1 MFPLFLLFYLLVT
14 SAASVAANHACR
26 EQRCGHGPPIRFPF
40 RLKGVHSHHCGYG
53 TGFHLSC
60 SSTNATVMEL
70 PSSLE
75 LVVSKID
82 YEAQLLHLSDP
93 TSRASTPQVVAVVL
107 GSCLLAIVV
116 LAIYKG
122 FVSDKLDKENQTR
135 IKKFLEDYKAV
146 KPSRYSYADIKRI
159 IKQFKEE
166 LGQGAYWNRVQGM
179 AIE

>member
-1 MFPLFLLFYLLVT
+1 M
-14 SAASVAANHACR
+14 
-26 EQRCGHGPPIRFPF
+26 CGWEWNFTNSQLQTHCLPF
-40 RLKGVHSHHCGYG
+40 HHHRHIG
-53 TGFHLSC
+53 
-60 SSTNATVMEL
+60 
-70 PSSLE
+70 
-75 LVVSKID
+75 
-82 YEAQLLHLSDP
+82 
-93 TSRASTPQVVAVVL
+93 ASTPQVVAVVL

>member
-93 TSRASTPQVVAVVL
+93 TSSLIKGIPFLNLSNSPFQFGSLYSVL
-107 GSCLLAIVV
+107 
-116 LAIYKG
+116 
-122 FVSDKLDKENQTR
+122 N
-135 IKKFLEDYKAV
+135 
-146 KPSRYSYADIKRI
+146 YSV
-159 IKQFKEE
+159 F
-166 LGQGAYWNRVQGM
+166 NC
-179 AIE
+179 